1 MLGEQVLH
9 HVRRLRALIDGHA
22 PLAFIPVGDN
32 CAWLVGH
39 AGVAAETEGRLH
51 HRVGFGE
58 SLVDRADVEFSFKT
72 EIVSER
78 LVDHRSFVIERGF
91 RIGDDRQFLVTYLD
105 QLAGIFRLGACA
117 RDDGANRFT
126 LPARAVDRDRGLR
139 RRF

>member
-1 MLGEQVLH
+1 
-9 HVRRLRALIDGHA
+9 
-22 PLAFIPVGDN
+22 
-32 CAWLVGH
+32 
-39 AGVAAETEGRLH
+39 GVAAETEGRLH
-51 HRVGFGE
+51 YRVGFGE
-58 SLVDRADVEFSFKT
+58 GLVDRADVEFSFKT

-126 LPARAVDRDRGLR
+126 LPARAFDRDRDL
-139 RRF
+139 